1 MKKILLVEDDKTL
14 NGGIAFNLEEEGIK
28 VISAFSVK
36 EGIKYFQK
44 EDIDLAILDV
54 NLPDGS
60 GFDICKKIR
69 EKKKIPILFL
79 SACDMEFDVVKAFR
93 LGADDYVTKPFSL
106 SILRERIFALLRRYE
121 DTNSKD
127 NIEIVKEL
135 TINYDKI
142 QVFKNGE
149 LLNITPTEF
158 RLLKVFVNN
167 KEKVLTRSILLE
179 QLWDKD
185 SDFVDEHALTVN
197 INRLRSKIEG
207 KDSRIKYIKTVYGMG
222 YMLSLND

>member
-1 MKKILLVEDDKTL
+1 MKKILLVEDDEML
-14 NGGIAFNLEEEGIK
+14 NRGIAFNLEEDGLK
-28 VISAFSVK
+28 VFSALSLK
-36 EGIKYFQK
+36 EGLRLFN
-44 EDIDLAILDV
+44 ENNIDLVVLDV

-69 EKKKIPILFL
+69 EESNTPVLFL

-106 SILRERIFALLRRYE
+106 SILRERIFALLRRFE
-121 DTNSKD
+121 EIKEKE
-127 NIEIVKEL
+127 NIAVYGEL

-149 LLNITPTEF
+149 QINLTPTEF
-158 RLLKVFVNN
+158 KLLKIFSTN
-167 KEKVLTRSILLE
+167 KGRVLTRSILLE
-179 QLWDKD
+179 ELWDKD
-185 SDFVDEHALTVN
+185 CEFVDEHALTVN

-207 KDSRIKYIKTVYGMG
+207 KDANIRYIKTVYGMG
-222 YMLSLND
+222 YMWCPDE